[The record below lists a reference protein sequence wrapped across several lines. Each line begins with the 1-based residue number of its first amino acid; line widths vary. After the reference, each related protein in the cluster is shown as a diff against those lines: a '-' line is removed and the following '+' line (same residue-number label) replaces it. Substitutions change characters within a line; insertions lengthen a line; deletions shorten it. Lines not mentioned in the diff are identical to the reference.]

1 MKKTKKKAA
10 KIVEKGEVIKGRLLW
25 TYFGGEAIVRIYE
38 NVVEKERR
46 PKRYRIR
53 ELDDVLRKKRTRTEV
68 RLMNLARR
76 HGVATPIVLDVRDY
90 TIVMERIDGIPVRE
104 IMNEEICREIG
115 RSLAKMHSA
124 NIVHGDVTPMNM
136 IYMDEKIYFVDFG
149 LAFVDTDVEP
159 KGVDVHVFF
168 EALKAYFDE
177 WKNLKKAFIE
187 GYLETGN
194 RDVIKRAEEIAER
207 GRYVERVSQI

>member
-1 MKKTKKKAA
+1 MKKTVK

-46 PKRYRIR
+46 PKRYRIK
-53 ELDDVLRKKRTRTEV
+53 ELDDVLRKKRTKAEV

-76 HGVATPIVLDVRDY
+76 QGVATPIVLDVRNY
-90 TIVMERIDGIPVRE
+90 TIVMERIDGTPVRE
-104 IMNEEICREIG
+104 IMNENICREIG

-124 NIVHGDVTPMNM
+124 DIVHGDVTPMNM

-168 EALKAYFDE
+168 EALKACYDE

-194 RDVIKRAEEIAER
+194 REVIKRAEEIAER